1 MDLGHEATTLFGTS
15 TPDCSN
21 ATAPQFLPVVFW
33 FFTYNPS
40 AKASATMCSPTI
52 ALVDAQ
58 VTVDIASQNVTH
70 VHELGPFN
78 AATSKFG
85 SLSAN
90 LTGPPLN
97 GHAYNGINF
106 TLASPD
112 AFIEARMNATQLVMP
127 AAVFQAAVQSVQG
140 VQGSFDADLFVEL
153 ANTVYATYLAL
164 IAKAVYFLQNE
175 EPVTLQLRTFQL
187 RLWMS
192 SLAVH
197 LLAAAFFLLAIAA
210 SVIHVFHRWERRN
223 LYLQHQPGTIAS
235 AVSIGA
241 ETGMGHL
248 VAKQH
253 DEAGIKQ
260 ALADKRFRIDPST
273 NKIVMIG
280 EETYGSG
287 TPTDQR
293 FSVFEAIQGRRAS
306 RRYSRR
312 PGSMGPPGRLP
323 DSPGRQPDSPGRLLP
338 PQSP

>member
-175 EPVTLQLRTFQL
+175 EPVTLQLNFPAAVVDELSGGAPPCCGILPTRNCSVSHP
-187 RLWMS
+187 RLP
-192 SLAVH
+192 SLG
-197 LLAAAFFLLAIAA
+197 AAEPVPAA
-210 SVIHVFHRWERRN
+210 PARDDRVGGVDRCGDRN
-223 LYLQHQPGTIAS
+223 
-235 AVSIGA
+235 
-241 ETGMGHL
+241 
-248 VAKQH
+248 
-253 DEAGIKQ
+253 
-260 ALADKRFRIDPST
+260 
-273 NKIVMIG
+273 
-280 EETYGSG
+280 G
-287 TPTDQR
+287 TPGCKT
-293 FSVFEAIQGRRAS
+293 A
-306 RRYSRR
+306 
-312 PGSMGPPGRLP
+312 
-323 DSPGRQPDSPGRLLP
+323 
-338 PQSP
+338 